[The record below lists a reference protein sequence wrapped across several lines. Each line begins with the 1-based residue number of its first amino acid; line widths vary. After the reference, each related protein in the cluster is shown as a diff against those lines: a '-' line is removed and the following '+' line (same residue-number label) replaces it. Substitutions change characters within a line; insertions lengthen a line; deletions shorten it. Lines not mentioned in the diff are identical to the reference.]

1 MKKISCLAV
10 IIITAFFISKL
21 SLDNNKNK
29 QEQNELRG
37 IFISYLEYLEY
48 FQNKEPKEIKQKID
62 NIIENLIKYKINNIY
77 LQVRPFSDSIYK
89 SEIFPFSHTIS
100 GTQGKEINIDILKIF
115 IDKAHKKEIN
125 VHAWVNPYR
134 ISNNTDTT
142 FISKNSPAYKWLNTN
157 NVKIIKNKGIYY
169 NPASKEVHELI
180 IKGIKELV
188 TNYNIDGI
196 LLDDYFYPDDTIDL
210 ENYKEV
216 ENTISITDFR
226 LNNTNRL
233 ITSIYKTI
241 KETNSNILFGISPDG
256 NINNNYN
263 NHYIDVKK
271 WLKEDNYI
279 DYIMPQLY
287 YGFFHQTKPF
297 IETLNEWD
305 NLIENDVK
313 LVIGLALYKIGEL
326 DKYAGSGSNEWQANN
341 NIIKKQIIISRNSYN
356 YLGYTFFRYSFLEN
370 SEKNVNLQQEL
381 LNYQKLFI
389 KK

>member
-62 NIIENLIKYKINNIY
+62 NIVENLIKYKINNIY

-226 LNNTNRL
+226 LNNTNKL

-326 DKYAGSGSNEWQANN
+326 DKYAGSGST
-341 NIIKKQIIISRNSYN
+341 
-356 YLGYTFFRYSFLEN
+356 GY
-370 SEKNVNLQQEL
+370 
-381 LNYQKLFI
+381 
-389 KK
+389 